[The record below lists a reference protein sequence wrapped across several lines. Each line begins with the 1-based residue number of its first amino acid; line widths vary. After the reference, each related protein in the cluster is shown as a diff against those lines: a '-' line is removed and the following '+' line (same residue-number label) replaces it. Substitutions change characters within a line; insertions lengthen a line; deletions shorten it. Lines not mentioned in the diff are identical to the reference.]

1 MAEQEKP
8 AGNEAAKATKLDLA
22 EKPASSQ
29 ANGTKTEP
37 KGEPAGLALRTQ
49 QASVPGSIEMAG
61 TRPISA
67 NHIEVYATYMNNR
80 PIEANHF
87 EIIEYVDNRPVFA
100 SDIVVQEVFSGRP
113 VVASDPRLMAGSALP
128 GGRPIAP
135 NEMDDSDSFM
145 GFMD

>member
-8 AGNEAAKATKLDLA
+8 AGNEAAKANKLELA
-22 EKPASSQ
+22 EKPASGQ
-29 ANGTKTEP
+29 ANGAKTEP

-49 QASVPGSIEMAG
+49 QSAVPGSIEISG
-61 TRPISA
+61 TRPIGA

-87 EIIEYVDNRPVFA
+87 EIMEYVDNRPVFA

-113 VVASDPRLMAGSALP
+113 VVASDPRLMAGSGLP
-128 GGRPIAP
+128 GGRPIAS
-135 NEMDDSDSFM
+135 NEIGETEGLM
-145 GFMD
+145 GYID